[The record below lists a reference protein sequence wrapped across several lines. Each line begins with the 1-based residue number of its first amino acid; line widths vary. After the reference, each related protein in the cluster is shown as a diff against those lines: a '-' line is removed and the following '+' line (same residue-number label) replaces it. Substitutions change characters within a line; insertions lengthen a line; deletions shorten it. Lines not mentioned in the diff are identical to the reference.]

1 MNWPPNK
8 AWTSIEPVLG
18 YRHFIAINY
27 GGDGID
33 RWVNLVSVLDGNARL
48 RVLWK
53 ELKITSRWKS
63 GWLYLP
69 KGKDLS
75 KYQNILIS
83 DECCL
88 HPSEDSGLLP
98 SANRASNRPWFL
110 Q

>member
-8 AWTSIEPVLG
+8 AWTSIDPILG
-18 YRHFIAINY
+18 QRHFVAINY

-33 RWVNLVSVLDGNARL
+33 RWVNLVSVLDGKVRL

-53 ELKITSRWKS
+53 ELNIISRWKS
-63 GWLYLP
+63 GWLNFS
-69 KGKDLS
+69 KARDLS
-75 KYQNILIS
+75 KFQNDLIT

-98 SANRASNRPWFL
+98 SANVPPKRPWFL
-110 Q
+110 E